1 MDEYYESIVF
11 RSERV
16 EDNVSLAVATDDSA
30 LVKAYEDALRTF
42 RSCNDEKEKLG
53 NNPPKLTDS
62 KLPKSHVLSKEPGE
76 PKANSKRAEKE
87 SGEKLADNPQTLSE
101 SYVPTKGPV
110 DPKTNSK
117 VWRLG
122 YRCRAVYSED
132 GLVYPAVLVWLRGE
146 RCRVKFEG
154 YGNEEELELSSLLS
168 PVELGGHRGR
178 VDAKV
183 QQGAVDGFSSTSNNI
198 ADWKRMGRDWR
209 TPQQEGREELSSPQ
223 PPKFAPGKDYGK
235 SSYDFGKEHG
245 DKKKPSGQ
253 REVPNNHPFSFFPPV
268 PPPKDSLDF
277 LPPPPLPPPPP
288 CVWPPRAVLA
298 DASDGLDSAVTDLS
312 SMLLSWYLCGYHTG
326 CYMAMQQTKTSRR
339 RADKEKQAEE

>member
-16 EDNVSLAVATDDSA
+16 EDNVSLAVSTDDSA

-42 RSCNDEKEKLG
+42 R
-53 NNPPKLTDS
+53 
-62 KLPKSHVLSKEPGE
+62 
-76 PKANSKRAEKE
+76 RAEKE

-198 ADWKRMGRDWR
+198 ADWKRMERDWR
-209 TPQQEGREELSSPQ
+209 TAQQEGREELSSPQ
-223 PPKFAPGKDYGK
+223 PSKFAPGKDYGK
-235 SSYDFGKEHG
+235 CSYDFGKEHG
-245 DKKKPSGQ
+245 DKKKPSGR
-253 REVPNNHPFSFFPPV
+253 RE
-268 PPPKDSLDF
+268 DF
-277 LPPPPLPPPPP
+277 LPPPPPP

-298 DASDGLDSAVTDLS
+298 DASNGLDSAVTDIS

-326 CYMAMQQTKTSRR
+326 CYMCDADQQCAVSKGARIGKLCECSQGTRESRMT
-339 RADKEKQAEE
+339 ATI

>member
-16 EDNVSLAVATDDSA
+16 E
-30 LVKAYEDALRTF
+30 
-42 RSCNDEKEKLG
+42 SCNDEKESKEKLG

-62 KLPKSHVLSKEPGE
+62 KLPKSHVLSKEPVE

-122 YRCRAVYSED
+122 NRCRAVYSED
-132 GLVYPAVLVWLRGE
+132 GLVYPAVLVWLRGDH
-146 RCRVKFEG
+146 CRVKFEG

-198 ADWKRMGRDWR
+198 ADWKRMERDWR
-209 TPQQEGREELSSPQ
+209 TAQQEGREELSSPQ
-223 PPKFAPGKDYGK
+223 PPKFAPVSLGAVPTVSGHLEYIVDQWPCFTEGKDYGK

-245 DKKKPSGQ
+245 DKKKPSGR

-277 LPPPPLPPPPP
+277 LPPPPPPP
-288 CVWPPRAVLA
+288 CVWPLRAVLA
-298 DASDGLDSAVTDLS
+298 DASDGLDSAVTDIS

>member
-1 MDEYYESIVF
+1 M
-11 RSERV
+11 
-16 EDNVSLAVATDDSA
+16 
-30 LVKAYEDALRTF
+30 K
-42 RSCNDEKEKLG
+42 
-53 NNPPKLTDS
+53 
-62 KLPKSHVLSKEPGE
+62 
-76 PKANSKRAEKE
+76 KR
-87 SGEKLADNPQTLSE
+87 GEKLADNPQTLSE

-154 YGNEEELELSSLLS
+154 FGNEEELELSSLLS

-183 QQGAVDGFSSTSNNI
+183 QQGAVDGFSSTSNNN
-198 ADWKRMGRDWR
+198 ADWKRMERDWR
-209 TPQQEGREELSSPQ
+209 TAQQEGPEELSSPQ

-245 DKKKPSGQ
+245 DKKKPSG
-253 REVPNNHPFSFFPPV
+253 RR
-268 PPPKDSLDF
+268 KDF
-277 LPPPPLPPPPP
+277 LPPPPPPP

-298 DASDGLDSAVTDLS
+298 DASDGLDSAVTDIS

-326 CYMAMQQTKTSRR
+326 CYMAIQQTKTSCR

>member
-30 LVKAYEDALRTF
+30 LVNAYEEALRTF
-42 RSCNDEKEKLG
+42 RSCNDEKESKEKLG

-62 KLPKSHVLSKEPGE
+62 KLPRSHVLSKEPVE
-76 PKANSKRAEKE
+76 PKA
-87 SGEKLADNPQTLSE
+87 
-101 SYVPTKGPV
+101 
-110 DPKTNSK
+110 NSK

-198 ADWKRMGRDWR
+198 ADWKRMERDWR
-209 TPQQEGREELSSPQ
+209 TAQQEGREELSSPQ
-223 PPKFAPGKDYGK
+223 PPKFAPVSLGAVPSVSGHLEYIVDQWPCFTEGKDYCK

-253 REVPNNHPFSFFPPV
+253 RE
-268 PPPKDSLDF
+268 DF
-277 LPPPPLPPPPP
+277 LPPPPPPRPP

-298 DASDGLDSAVTDLS
+298 DVSDGLDSAVTDLS

>member
-1 MDEYYESIVF
+1 MDEYYESIIF
-11 RSERV
+11 RCEGV

-42 RSCNDEKEKLG
+42 RSCNDEKESKEKLG

-62 KLPKSHVLSKEPGE
+62 KLPKSHVLSKEPVE

-117 VWRLG
+117 VCRQG

-168 PVELGGHRGR
+168 PIELGGHRGR

-198 ADWKRMGRDWR
+198 ADWKRMERDWK

-223 PPKFAPGKDYGK
+223 PPKFAPCNRPRTLWTSCLLLLHLLHRVYG
-235 SSYDFGKEHG
+235 
-245 DKKKPSGQ
+245 
-253 REVPNNHPFSFFPPV
+253 PPEQ
-268 PPPKDSLDF
+268 
-277 LPPPPLPPPPP
+277 
-288 CVWPPRAVLA
+288 CWPMLA
-298 DASDGLDSAVTDLS
+298 MG
-312 SMLLSWYLCGYHTG
+312 
-326 CYMAMQQTKTSRR
+326 
-339 RADKEKQAEE
+339 

>member
-16 EDNVSLAVATDDSA
+16 EDNVSLAVSTDDSA

-42 RSCNDEKEKLG
+42 R
-53 NNPPKLTDS
+53 
-62 KLPKSHVLSKEPGE
+62 
-76 PKANSKRAEKE
+76 RAEKE

-198 ADWKRMGRDWR
+198 ADWKRMERDWR
-209 TPQQEGREELSSPQ
+209 TAQQEGREELSSPQ
-223 PPKFAPGKDYGK
+223 PSKFAPVSLGAVPSVSGHLEYIVDQWPCFTEGKDYGK
-235 SSYDFGKEHG
+235 CSYDFGKEHG
-245 DKKKPSGQ
+245 DKKKPSGR

-268 PPPKDSLDF
+268 PKESLDF
-277 LPPPPLPPPPP
+277 LPPPPPP

-298 DASDGLDSAVTDLS
+298 DASNGLDSAVTDIS

>member
-16 EDNVSLAVATDDSA
+16 E
-30 LVKAYEDALRTF
+30 
-42 RSCNDEKEKLG
+42 SCNDEKEKLG

-326 CYMAMQQTKTSRR
+326 CYMCDADQQCAVGKGARIGKLCECSRGTR
-339 RADKEKQAEE
+339 ESRMTATI